1 MGDVSVGMTG
11 GRWGRKAEFACRK
24 SESNEQ
30 YSTGREM
37 QAISVVDCGEDIQW
51 RNTHILKKSSVFEII
66 R

>member
-30 YSTGREM
+30 WIVER
-37 QAISVVDCGEDIQW
+37 IFNGEIPVLIFFK
-51 RNTHILKKSSVFEII
+51 NE
-66 R
+66 